1 MRGTLSSPGC
11 LLLLHIVT
19 VISEV
24 LRSQLVTG
32 WWVYLI
38 LADFFY
44 CILRIFFTFLLVGC
58 GNEIYQ
64 TMRIEQ
70 YAHMQYGCT
79 FYIFKSRKFSI

>member
-44 CILRIFFTFLLVGC
+44 CILMIFFTFLLVGC
-58 GNEIYQ
+58 GNGIYQ

-70 YAHMQYGCT
+70 YAHIQYVCT
-79 FYIFKSRKFSI
+79 FYIF

>member
-38 LADFFY
+38 LADFF
-44 CILRIFFTFLLVGC
+44 
-58 GNEIYQ
+58 
-64 TMRIEQ
+64 
-70 YAHMQYGCT
+70 
-79 FYIFKSRKFSI
+79 